1 MAEVTVRQARP
12 DDVAAVLNVL
22 RRSITEL
29 CAADHHDDPELLGR
43 WLRNKTPEGFAS
55 WLNDPDGIL
64 LVAEHGGAVR
74 GVGSLRRAGEINLC
88 YVEPGFERLG
98 LGGALMTSMEQQAQI
113 WALAELRLGS
123 TLGARGFYQRLGF
136 VADGEPACGVGSLR
150 CYPYRK
156 QLGRAER

>member
-29 CAADHHDDPELLGR
+29 CTADHHDDPEVLAR
-43 WLRNKTPEGFAS
+43 WLRNKTPEAFAS
-55 WLNDPDGIL
+55 WLNDPDGVL

-74 GVGSLRRAGEINLC
+74 AVSSLQRSGKINLC
-88 YVEPGFERLG
+88 YVEPGFEGFG
-98 LGGALMTSMEQQAQI
+98 LGGALMASMEQQAQI
-113 WALAELRLGS
+113 WALGELRLES
-123 TLGARGFYQRLGF
+123 TLAARPFYERLGF